1 VTRSDPDPIVVNLPE
16 LDKFAE
22 PAARKYPARQASSV
36 GQRRVVLN
44 LIRRAWSD
52 ANESQNVTC
61 TGYTDELATMSK
73 EVLMGTM
80 AVTEFLARS
89 TTLTSVGWIGYI
101 IIGAIA
107 GWVAKHLMHVK
118 ESFVVTIL
126 VGIAGALIGG
136 FILSFF
142 VNTEKGGWWFT
153 LFTAILGSVILLGLL
168 RLVRRPTR
176 MGR

>member
-1 VTRSDPDPIVVNLPE
+1 MDTI
-16 LDKFAE
+16 
-22 PAARKYPARQASSV
+22 
-36 GQRRVVLN
+36 
-44 LIRRAWSD
+44 
-52 ANESQNVTC
+52 
-61 TGYTDELATMSK
+61 
-73 EVLMGTM
+73 

-153 LFTAILGSVILLGLL
+153 LFTDPRVGDPARAASIG
-168 RLVRRPTR
+168 PTPEAHR
-176 MGR
+176 AMT